1 MTPRLTGTEIAKI
14 QTLLNEHVHKKG
26 PSILG
31 AQLGQYIRRAISPKT
46 IKFIGNLRSLVD
58 NELREVLSFV
68 EALPSDSLYLVSG
81 PGQGPITFNPDFVPA
96 AGAKLWESFSNPTI
110 DCLVGVDTAGVIYVT
125 TPAKPFGA
133 DFTLLKKM
141 TSDEFYELAKVFAVE
156 QKDIPLQA
164 ALYEALEHTNFYS
177 KWIAALRAHRSTAN
191 FLRTWEIKRTELV
204 IARLQEELERAGLG
218 TARAVVIAND
228 IRPKPARSVAKPP
241 AVPVQKAA
249 CQPEAASSV
258 PGAELEDL
266 EELRA
271 VLHQAIDKMSFADL
285 SDIRVPAGLLLE
297 ISKSKRTE

>member
-1 MTPRLTGTEIAKI
+1 MTPRLTGNEVAKI
-14 QTLLNEHVHKKG
+14 QTLLNEHVQKKG

-58 NELREVLSFV
+58 NELRELLSFV

-81 PGQGPITFNPDFVPA
+81 PGQGPITFNPEFVPA

-110 DCLVGVDTAGVIYVT
+110 DCLVGVDSAGVIYVT

-133 DFTLLKKM
+133 DFTQLQKM
-141 TSDEFYELAKVFAVE
+141 TSDEFYELAQVFATE

-164 ALYEALEHTNFYS
+164 ALYEALEHPNFYS

-191 FLRTWEIKRTELV
+191 FLRTWEIRRTELV
-204 IARLQEELERAGLG
+204 IARLQEELEKAGLG
-218 TARAVVIAND
+218 AARAIVIAND
-228 IRPKPARSVAKPP
+228 IRPKPARSVAKPAAAP
-241 AVPVQKAA
+241 APKAA
-249 CQPEAASSV
+249 RQPEAPTAV
-258 PGAELEDL
+258 PGAESKDL

-271 VLHQAIDKMSFADL
+271 VLHRAIDKMSFADL
-285 SDIRVPAGLLLE
+285 KDIRVPAGLLLE
-297 ISKSKRTE
+297 IFQEQAD

>member
-191 FLRTWEIKRTELV
+191 FLRTWEIKRTDLV

-258 PGAELEDL
+258 PGAESEDL

>member
-1 MTPRLTGTEIAKI
+1 MNPRLTGNEIAKI
-14 QTLLNEHVHKKG
+14 QTLLNEHVQKKG

-31 AQLGQYIRRAISPKT
+31 AQLGQCIRRAISPKS

-58 NELREVLSFV
+58 IELRELLSFV

-81 PGQGPITFNPDFVPA
+81 PGQGPITFNSEFVPA

-110 DCLVGVDTAGVIYVT
+110 DCLVGVDSAGVTYVT
-125 TPAKPFGA
+125 TSAKPFGA

-141 TSDEFYELAKVFAVE
+141 TSDEFYDLAQVFANE

-164 ALYEALEHTNFYS
+164 ALYEALDHPNFYS

-228 IRPKPARSVAKPP
+228 IRPKPARSVAKPA
-241 AVPVQKAA
+241 AVPAPKTAR
-249 CQPEAASSV
+249 QPEAPTAV
-258 PGAELEDL
+258 PGAESNDL

-271 VLHQAIDKMSFADL
+271 VMHRAIDKMSLADL
-285 SDIRVPAGLLLE
+285 KDIRVPAGLLLE
-297 ISKSKRTE
+297 IFQEQAD